1 VSGSGTLNNNG
12 NLSVSASSALLVT
25 GGQFINAGTLTL
37 PVFDA
42 SSFRGGTFN
51 NRGTLNIAS
60 GVLTVP
66 AGFLVSENG
75 MLGADDSIAQLN
87 VLGTLSHDPKLQAG
101 LAFTVTGDAT
111 VATNGKIDVSR
122 RGLAGYAGPNNEG
135 AGQGYVSNGT
145 QWVVSAAVGGTT
157 TGGSHAGL
165 GSGEFGQVP
174 GAVYDVLEAPVL
186 LGSGGGG
193 SDVGNGYSGA
203 NGGGRVDLNVLGTLT
218 LDGALAANGG
228 DAPSHC
234 GGGAG
239 GSVRLQVGRFAG
251 AGSVRANGGDGAGA
265 GGGGRI
271 AVTYTTKTFTGT
283 MQASAS
289 GTAGVGTVYERDL
302 TANP

>member
-1 VSGSGTLNNNG
+1 
-12 NLSVSASSALLVT
+12 
-25 GGQFINAGTLTL
+25 
-37 PVFDA
+37 
-42 SSFRGGTFN
+42 
-51 NRGTLNIAS
+51 
-60 GVLTVP
+60 
-66 AGFLVSENG
+66 
-75 MLGADDSIAQLN
+75 
-87 VLGTLSHDPKLQAG
+87 
-101 LAFTVTGDAT
+101 VTGDAT

-122 RGLAGYAGPNNEG
+122 RGLAGYVGPNNEG
-135 AGQGYVSNGT
+135 AGQGYVWNGT
-145 QWVVSAAVGGTT
+145 QSVVSAAVGGTT
-157 TGGSHAGL
+157 TGGSHAGT
-165 GSGEFGQVP
+165 GSGEYGQVP
-174 GAVYDVLEAPVL
+174 GAVYDLLEAPVL

-203 NGGGRVDLNVLGTLT
+203 NGGGRVDINVRGTLT
-218 LDGALAANGG
+218 VDGALAANGG

-251 AGSVRANGGDGAGA
+251 AGSVRANGGNGAGA

-289 GTAGVGTVYERDL
+289 GTAGLGTVYERDL